1 MLFLSICFL
10 KLIALPKGVGE
21 GGGRGCPV
29 ISLNI
34 LLYLRDSI
42 VTKFASYYFNV
53 LVIIL
58 AKNGFLFDFSPT

>member
-1 MLFLSICFL
+1 M
-10 KLIALPKGVGE
+10 
-21 GGGRGCPV
+21 
-29 ISLNI
+29 

-58 AKNGFLFDFSPT
+58 AKNGFPFDFPTDMANLFTVRDLKWLANL